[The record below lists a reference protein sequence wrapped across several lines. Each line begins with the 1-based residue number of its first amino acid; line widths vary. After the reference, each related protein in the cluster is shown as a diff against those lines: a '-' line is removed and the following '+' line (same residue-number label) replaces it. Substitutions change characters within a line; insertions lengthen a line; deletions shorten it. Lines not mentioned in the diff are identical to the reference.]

1 MSAATATIL
10 DVKMSRKPGEIGMLV
25 FGLALTIGL
34 VYAASQ
40 LVGDLASVHSSSIY
54 PFVPLGVVLSVAL
67 GFELVNGFRDTAKA
81 VATVIYAHSLEP
93 HIAVVW
99 SGVWNFIGVVAAPM
113 RA

>member
-40 LVGDLASVHSSSIY
+40 LVGEI
-54 PFVPLGVVLSVAL
+54 G
-67 GFELVNGFRDTAKA
+67 R
-81 VATVIYAHSLEP
+81 AH
-93 HIAVVW
+93 V
-99 SGVWNFIGVVAAPM
+99 
-113 RA
+113 